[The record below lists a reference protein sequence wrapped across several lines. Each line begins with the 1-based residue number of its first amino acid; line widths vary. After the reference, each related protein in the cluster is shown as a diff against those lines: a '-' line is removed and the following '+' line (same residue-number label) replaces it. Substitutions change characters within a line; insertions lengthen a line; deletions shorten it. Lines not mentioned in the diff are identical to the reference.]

1 MRENKFRQK
10 LQSEGPIFG
19 MAVYTSSPTIV
30 EVIGYSGFDFIFL
43 DSEHTP
49 LAVDGHLEHIMR
61 AADVSGVSVVI
72 RVKGNDEHLV
82 RNAFEMGV
90 DGVVVPHMRTRED
103 AEKAVRFAKFP
114 PRGIRGAS
122 SDVRTAEYAAARDF
136 NWEAFVKKTN
146 NDTVVIG
153 LAEDKEFFD
162 NIDEIFQVDG
172 LDMINFGPTDLAMSL
187 GLSLLYQMDAPPI
200 LERFEKLV
208 RKARE
213 RRIALMSP
221 AAPPTLEQV
230 KKLAN
235 YGVKAI
241 ILRND
246 IVNFRNLC
254 KQYIDQIVTPVRE
267 RR

>member
-1 MRENKFRQK
+1 MRENKLRK
-10 LQSEGPIFG
+10 ALQSDKPIFG
-19 MAVYTSSPTIV
+19 MAVYTGSPTLV

-90 DGVVVPHMRTRED
+90 DGVVIPHMRTRED
-103 AEKAVRFAKFP
+103 AEKVVKYAKFP

-122 SDVRTAEYAAARDF
+122 ADVRTAQYAAARDF
-136 NWEAFVKKTN
+136 NWEAFIKKTN
-146 NDTVVIG
+146 DDTVVIG

-162 NIDEIFQVDG
+162 NIDDIFQVDG

-200 LERFEKLV
+200 QERFEKLV
-208 RKARE
+208 QKARE
-213 RRIALMSP
+213 RHIALMSP
-221 AAPPTLEQV
+221 AAPPTLEQAR
-230 KKLAN
+230 KLVQA
-235 YGVKAI
+235 GVKAI
-241 ILRND
+241 IMRND

-254 KQYIDQIVTPVRE
+254 KQYIDNVVIPVRE
-267 RR
+267 GR